1 MVFQTEKALEDLG
14 DKVDAKDK
22 EKAEELVKELK
33 ELLEGNDTDK
43 IKEKTEE
50 LSKVAMDL
58 AAKVYQNVNPEN
70 ANADTNEPKE
80 NTSKKDDDVEEAS
93 FEEK

>member
-1 MVFQTEKALEDLG
+1 MIFQTEKALEDLG
-14 DKVDAKDK
+14 DKVDASDK
-22 EKAEELVKELK
+22 SKAEDLIKELK
-33 ELLEGNDTDK
+33 ELLNGNDTDK

-58 AAKVYQNVNPEN
+58 AAKVYQNVNPNNAGNAEN
-70 ANADTNEPKE
+70 A
-80 NTSKKDDDVEEAS
+80 TSNNDGVEEAT